1 MGVFS
6 LVFFKINLFIHF
18 FVSVMN
24 DSWLLRVDFSLV
36 VASRGYSSLWCMGF
50 SLQRLLL
57 LWSMVLRCMGF
68 NSCGPQA

>member
-36 VASRGYSSLWCMGF
+36 VASRGYTLVVVHGPFTAVPSLVAG
-50 SLQRLLL
+50 L
-57 LWSMVLRCMGF
+57 
-68 NSCGPQA
+68 